1 MKHLLEVD
9 SVFKVYDTKTI
20 LSDVYLKC
28 ETGDIIG
35 ILGRNGTGK
44 STLLKIIYGIISTEN
59 KFVRIDYKVRRK
71 AYLYN
76 NEISYLPQNNFIPTY
91 FKVSKA
97 IKLFL
102 DKGKIPDFN
111 KDDFIQ
117 KIYSKK
123 IKTLSGGELRYLEI
137 RLILFKES
145 KFVLLDEP
153 FSNISPIFIEKI
165 NKLIIKY
172 SKQKGIIITDHNYKN
187 ILSISTQLYLLK
199 GSAIR
204 KLKNKEELIK
214 FGYLSEGML

>member
-9 SVFKVYDTKTI
+9 SVLKVYDKKTV

-35 ILGRNGTGK
+35 VLGRNGTGK

-59 KFVRIDYKVRRK
+59 KFVRIDSKVRRK

-76 NEISYLPQNNFIPTY
+76 NEISYLPQNNFIPKY
-91 FKVSKA
+91 FKVSKV

-102 DKGKIPDFN
+102 DKGKISDFN

-153 FSNISPIFIEKI
+153 FSNISPIFIKKI

-187 ILSISTQLYLLK
+187 VLFISTQLYLLRD
-199 GSAIR
+199 SAIR

-214 FGYLSEGML
+214 FGYLREGML